1 MFFFS
6 SFLPFYIKK
15 HSCLQVTRLLRYF
28 LSTNFAD
35 SQIILYIY
43 RKLTKLTEPMDQY
56 YLYHYSFSDRQN
68 LQRSINFDKNVE
80 ESLAATKDKNLWLD
94 RLFGGRNT
102 FVRIQTVKKG
112 KGADKYPCT
121 VLNHEDRI
129 VFLRI
134 ENEKLLSVYKKTKSN
149 PSDIAIIDKIDVTT
163 NPYSYVIIDCRE
175 GKDMIAIKQSTD
187 AFRSTDII
195 AKLLQ
200 ESLNSMMENLPY
212 SFELIIEP
220 ITMPKDFW
228 DYNRHLIKKE
238 GRNVKKM
245 TIYFKAG
252 SINPKVESFINNTPY
267 IKRLLKEDWSASH
280 GQVTLYDPVGSKVV
294 DGRKRDIKNII
305 ELITSNIDDTVFGI
319 SLLYNNGIEITCGKD
334 IRLPYPMKEETF
346 LMLFVKDLIGETT
359 ISLWLDQASDF
370 ISKQKNEKLTEN
382 RRKRKAAKKVSE
394 LSSALS
400 LF

>member
-1 MFFFS
+1 
-6 SFLPFYIKK
+6 
-15 HSCLQVTRLLRYF
+15 
-28 LSTNFAD
+28 
-35 SQIILYIY
+35 
-43 RKLTKLTEPMDQY
+43 
-56 YLYHYSFSDRQN
+56 
-68 LQRSINFDKNVE
+68 
-80 ESLAATKDKNLWLD
+80 
-94 RLFGGRNT
+94 
-102 FVRIQTVKKG
+102 
-112 KGADKYPCT
+112 
-121 VLNHEDRI
+121 
-129 VFLRI
+129 
-134 ENEKLLSVYKKTKSN
+134 
-149 PSDIAIIDKIDVTT
+149 
-163 NPYSYVIIDCRE
+163 
-175 GKDMIAIKQSTD
+175 
-187 AFRSTDII
+187 
-195 AKLLQ
+195 
-200 ESLNSMMENLPY
+200 MMENLPY

-245 TIYFKAG
+245 TICFKAG

-305 ELITSNIDDTVFGI
+305 ELITSNVDDTGFGI